1 MVDLNYPTNEGL
13 MGKTSYFFY
22 MELVII
28 SPEGELLKEKAE
40 RVTLPGSMGAFSVLK
55 SHAPL
60 VSTLE
65 KGEIIY
71 IQNKKEKN
79 YDIEGGVAIVEK
91 DIVRVIVE

>member
-1 MVDLNYPTNEGL
+1 
-13 MGKTSYFFY
+13 
-22 MELVII
+22 MELIII
-28 SPEGELLKEKAE
+28 SPEGVLLNEEAE

-65 KGEIIY
+65 KGQVIY

-79 YDIEGGVAIVEK
+79 YDIEGGVVVVEK
-91 DIVRVIVE
+91 DVVQVMVEKLKKV

>member
-1 MVDLNYPTNEGL
+1 
-13 MGKTSYFFY
+13 

-28 SPEGELLKEKAE
+28 SPEGVLLNETAD

-65 KGEIIY
+65 NGYITY

-79 YDIEGGVAIVEK
+79 YEIRGGVMVIEK
-91 DIVRVIVE
+91 DVVKVMVES